1 MGLSKQTPDSVCGGT
16 ALLFCISLLHEHYIE
31 HNDDE
36 GYRKKKVNY
45 SHQGADGN
53 ARMCDKSPASWNL
66 CVPINQGYIVVAC
79 SLRVHYTLHIM
90 FFKIFD

>member
-53 ARMCDKSPASWNL
+53 ARMCDKSPARLEFMCPYKPGLHSSCL
-66 CVPINQGYIVVAC
+66 QLAC
-79 SLRVHYTLHIM
+79 TLYTPYNVFQNI
-90 FFKIFD
+90 